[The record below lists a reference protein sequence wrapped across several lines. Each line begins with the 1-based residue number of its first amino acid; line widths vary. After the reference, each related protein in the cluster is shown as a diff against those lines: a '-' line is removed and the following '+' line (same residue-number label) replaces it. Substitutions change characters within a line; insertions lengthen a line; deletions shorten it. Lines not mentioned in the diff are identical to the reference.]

1 MSGLVSVIKAPLNGV
16 IGLVNSAISGNR
28 ELIENTEIKLDS
40 LPQSVQEEI
49 QKGVVVDTQDDAYSR
64 LESFGS

>member
-1 MSGLVSVIKAPLNGV
+1 MVYFSCLSSFCLPCRCH
-16 IGLVNSAISGNR
+16 S
-28 ELIENTEIKLDS
+28 S
-40 LPQSVQEEI
+40 LALVQEEI